1 MTVRTPSA
9 RRSILTAW
17 LIAGSLDIITACLFF
32 SIRTGKNPMRVL
44 HFVASGVF
52 GKAALTGGALYAVY
66 GLLLHY
72 LIAFL
77 FTVFFYWIYPKR
89 KWFAYNQW
97 ITAIVYGSF
106 VWVVMNLLIV
116 PLSHTPKSPIL
127 PGQAI
132 IAALILI
139 CMIGLP
145 LSIII
150 GQYYADRRTGGSQ
163 KEGSH

>member
-1 MTVRTPSA
+1 MIVSTPSA

-32 SIRTGKNPMRVL
+32 GIKTGKNPIRVL
-44 HFVASGVF
+44 YFVASGVF
-52 GKAALTGGALYAVY
+52 DKTALTGGALYAVY

-77 FTVFFYWIYPKR
+77 FTIFFFWIYPKL
-89 KWFAYNQW
+89 KWFSYNKW
-97 ITAIVYGSF
+97 LTAIVYGSF
-106 VWVVMNLLIV
+106 VWAVMNLLIV

-139 CMIGLP
+139 CMIGVP

-150 GQYYADRRTGGSQ
+150 GKYYAGRRT
-163 KEGSH
+163 EGNHKAVSD

>member
-32 SIRTGKNPMRVL
+32 RIRTGKNPMRVL

-52 GKAALTGGALYAVY
+52 DNAALTGGALYAVY

-72 LIAFL
+72 LITFL
-77 FTVFFYWIYPKR
+77 FTVFFFRVYPKLNFFSIN
-89 KWFAYNQW
+89 KW
-97 ITAIVYGSF
+97 ITAILYGSF
-106 VWVVMNLLIV
+106 VWAVMNLLIL
-116 PLSHTPKSPIL
+116 PLSHTPKSPIQ

-145 LSIII
+145 LSFII
-150 GQYYADRRTGGSQ
+150 GKYYADRKTGSNH
-163 KEGSH
+163 KAVSD

>member
-1 MTVRTPSA
+1 MTIRTLSA

-17 LIAGSLDIITACLFF
+17 LIAGSLDIVTACLFF
-32 SIRTGKNPMRVL
+32 RIRTGKDPMRVL

-52 GKAALTGGALYAVY
+52 DKTALTGGALYAVY

-77 FTVFFYWIYPKR
+77 FTVFFFWIYPKLR
-89 KWFAYNQW
+89 WFSYNKWL
-97 ITAIVYGSF
+97 TAVVYGSF
-106 VWVVMNLLIV
+106 VWAVMNLLIV
-116 PLSHTPKSPIL
+116 PLSHTPKSPIQ

-132 IAALILI
+132 IAVLILI

-150 GQYYADRRTGGSQ
+150 GKYYAGRRT
-163 KEGSH
+163 EGNHKAVSD

>member
-1 MTVRTPSA
+1 MTVHTPSA

-32 SIRTGKNPMRVL
+32 RIRTGKDPMRVL
-44 HFVASGVF
+44 HFVASGIF
-52 GKAALTGGALYAVY
+52 DKAALTGGALYAVY

-77 FTVFFYWIYPKR
+77 FTIFFFWIYPKL
-89 KWFAYNQW
+89 KWFSYNQW
-97 ITAIVYGSF
+97 LTAIVYGSF
-106 VWVVMNLLIV
+106 VWAVMNLLIV
-116 PLSHTPKSPIL
+116 PLSHTPKSPMQ

-139 CMIGLP
+139 CMIGVP

-150 GQYYADRRTGGSQ
+150 GKYYAGRSKGGGQ
-163 KEGSH
+163 KVYSH